1 MELNGSFC
9 YNTVIL
15 SEAAQQR
22 CEAEESS
29 AFYGC
34 EDPSTRLRLPRDD
47 MIFGGKKMEGFTV
60 ALALVDAIPVLSFG
74 ISMVIIAS
82 RFDSPLFMIGAFLSV
97 LAGCCKVCWKL
108 VLGIWKKDLRWL
120 NKPFLPMQITG
131 FGFILGSLLTGL
143 GKINWGGVLAVV
155 TSLPSLAFFLAWIG
169 LMFFL
174 GWYRKNRFKNDDA
187 HSNWTAQIVNAVGQT
202 CLLLGILFAG

>member
-29 AFYGC
+29 ASCGC

-60 ALALVDAIPVLSFG
+60 ALALVDAIPVLRFG

-97 LAGCCKVCWKL
+97 LAGCC
-108 VLGIWKKDLRWL
+108 
-120 NKPFLPMQITG
+120 
-131 FGFILGSLLTGL
+131 
-143 GKINWGGVLAVV
+143 
-155 TSLPSLAFFLAWIG
+155 
-169 LMFFL
+169 
-174 GWYRKNRFKNDDA
+174 
-187 HSNWTAQIVNAVGQT
+187 
-202 CLLLGILFAG
+202 